1 MKTLSPKKYSILG
14 CGWLGLPLAEHFMQ
28 NNHTVHG
35 STTSAEKL
43 ALLEDKGIVPFLLRI
58 ENNGTP
64 KELENFLM
72 SAVLIISVPF
82 GKQKEHFEAYRKLAM
97 AVQNFP
103 IEKVI
108 FISST
113 SVYSDTNAVVT
124 EDITFEINP
133 AKKILVDLENL
144 FLQHKGFETTVIRFS
159 GLIGGSRNPGN
170 FFKEGRTV
178 QNGLAPIN
186 LIHLEDCIEIIK
198 RVAEGNFGGE
208 IFNAAADSHPTRKEF
223 YTSATIKAGKTPAT
237 FVENEDF
244 RYKIIS
250 NEKLKKMLGY
260 EFIHGDLKKL
270 VR

>member
-1 MKTLSPKKYSILG
+1 
-14 CGWLGLPLAEHFMQ
+14 MQ

-58 ENNGTP
+58 ENNGPP

-133 AKKILVDLENL
+133 AKKILVDLENFYL
-144 FLQHKGFETTVIRFS
+144 CASVCDVNVLMMI
-159 GLIGGSRNPGN
+159 
-170 FFKEGRTV
+170 FF
-178 QNGLAPIN
+178 
-186 LIHLEDCIEIIK
+186 
-198 RVAEGNFGGE
+198 F
-208 IFNAAADSHPTRKEF
+208 
-223 YTSATIKAGKTPAT
+223 
-237 FVENEDF
+237 
-244 RYKIIS
+244 
-250 NEKLKKMLGY
+250 
-260 EFIHGDLKKL
+260 
-270 VR
+270 